1 MKNGI
6 TFKAM
11 FRNSGFVSDTVRVCI
26 AEKID
31 AYHIS
36 EKPSANGKFISFTV
50 TLPAEADDLVDG
62 LTASLSSIEGFMMM
76 I

>member
-1 MKNGI
+1 MENEI

-26 AEKID
+26 SEKIA
-31 AYHIS
+31 AYHIT
-36 EKPSANGKFISFTV
+36 EKPSSNGKFISFTV
-50 TLPAEADDLVDG
+50 TLPADADDLVDG
-62 LTASLSSIEGFMMM
+62 LTASLSAIEGFMMM